1 MLTARTKAIKES
13 LFAEKREIS
22 LERALLYTESWKD
35 SEGEPV
41 ILRRARALSHILER
55 HDIVIDGH
63 DLLVGNRT
71 AKPRAG
77 VLSPEM
83 SPYWILDELDR
94 FPTRPQD
101 TFVMSDEDKGTYRTE
116 LYPYWKGRSLNDWY
130 QAHLPVEASDAQKTR
145 IFSVAQTDKGQG
157 HIIADLPAVLT
168 RGLGD
173 IAAEA
178 RRREEAAASRM
189 QTSQNGTLSGSEGA
203 DSVHFREVCLSDAA
217 AQHDFY
223 QAAVICVEATIAY
236 VRRYES
242 ECRKLAETAAPERAR
257 ELVTMAGV
265 LAHIATEPA
274 RDLRDALQLVWLIE
288 VVLEHESNAS
298 SISLGRMDQYLWPFY
313 QASVE
318 AGMSSGEIREL
329 LQCFYLKTNTI
340 VFVRSTESAKS
351 FAGFPSGFNL
361 VVGGVDVEGR
371 DASNELSRLLLD
383 VQKDTR
389 LPQPNLSLRV
399 FSGTPDDLYR
409 EAGEVIRL
417 GDGIPQ
423 VFNDEVNVPAF
434 LNRGV
439 SLADA
444 RDYAV
449 VGCVELSI
457 PGRMYGL
464 HDISMFNMVRC
475 LEIALQASPHGYDT
489 FEDLE
494 RAVEEVIDTYVGLM
508 AEGCNVC
515 DLAHRETSPTP
526 LLSVLVADSMERGA
540 DITAGG
546 ARYNPSGVQG
556 VGTANL
562 ADSLL
567 VMKRAVYEDKAI
579 SYEELL
585 AMLARDWQGDGDEV
599 WRQRLVNRYPKY
611 GNDVDE
617 VDSIGRRFL
626 EHYAHEVESHT
637 NPRGGCFQPGSYTVS
652 AHIPLGESCG
662 ATPDG
667 RHAHEQLA
675 DGGLSPMAGRDKHGP
690 TASLLSVSKLDNV
703 LDSNGSLLNVKFSPA
718 TLAGDLG
725 LAKLTA
731 YLRAFSQLGIQH
743 VQFNVVDRKTLLDAQ
758 AHPEQHQDLVVR
770 VAGYSAMFVELSK
783 AVQDDIISRT
793 EHVL

>member
-1 MLTARTKAIKES
+1 MLTPRTQVIRAS
-13 LFAEKREIS
+13 LFARPRQID
-22 LERALLYTESWKD
+22 LERALLYTESWKQT
-35 SEGEPV
+35 EGEPV
-41 ILRRARALSHILER
+41 VVRRAKALRHILES
-55 HDIVIDGH
+55 HEIVIDEH
-63 DLLVGNRT
+63 DLLAGNRT
-71 AKPRAG
+71 RTPRAG

-83 SPYWILDELDR
+83 SPYWILDELDL

-101 TFVMSDEDKGTYRTE
+101 TFEMSEADKSTFREE
-116 LYPYWKGRSLNDWY
+116 LYPYWAGRSLNDWY
-130 QAHLPVEASDAQKTR
+130 RANLPARAAEAQKTR

-178 RRREEAAASRM
+178 HRRA
-189 QTSQNGTLSGSEGA
+189 EGMPGN
-203 DSVHFREVCLSDAA
+203 
-217 AQHDFY
+217 DFY
-223 QAAVICVEATIAY
+223 QAAVICVDATIAY
-236 VRRYES
+236 VRRYEA
-242 ECRKLAETAAPERAR
+242 ECRRLAEAAAPARAA
-257 ELVTMAGV
+257 ELLRMADT
-265 LAHIATEPA
+265 LAHVATEPA
-274 RDLRDALQLVWLIE
+274 RDLADALQLVWLTE
-288 VVLEHESNAS
+288 VTLEHESNAS
-298 SISLGRMDQYLWPFY
+298 SISLGRADQYLWPYY
-313 QASVE
+313 QASVA
-318 AGMSSGEIREL
+318 AGQGAADIREL

-361 VVGGVDVEGR
+361 VVGGVDAEGN

-399 FSGTPDDLYR
+399 FSGTPDDLYH

-434 LNRGV
+434 TLRGV

-475 LEIALQASPHGYDT
+475 LEIAMHARPHGYESFDAL
-489 FEDLE
+489 ED
-494 RAVEEVIDTYVGLM
+494 AVEKTIDAYVGLM
-508 AEGCNVC
+508 AEGCNAC
-515 DLAHRETSPTP
+515 DEAHRETSPTP
-526 LLSVLVADSMERGA
+526 LLSVLVADSMEKGA

-562 ADSLL
+562 ADSLYAI
-567 VMKRAVYEDKAI
+567 KRAVFEEKALSWED
-579 SYEELL
+579 LL
-585 AMLARDWQGDGDEV
+585 AMLDRDWSGAGDEA
-599 WRQRLVNRYPKY
+599 WRQRLVTRYPKY

-617 VDSIGRRFL
+617 VDEIGRRFL
-626 EHYAHEVESHT
+626 EHYGREVERHA
-637 NPRGGCFQPGSYTVS
+637 NPRGGRFQPGSYTVS
-652 AHIPLGESCG
+652 AHIPLGEACG

-675 DGGLSPMAGRDKHGP
+675 DGGLSPMVGRDTHGP
-690 TASLLSVSKLDNV
+690 TASLRSVSKLDNV
-703 LDSNGSLLNVKFSPA
+703 LDSNGSLLNVKFSPS
-718 TLAGDLG
+718 TLAGERG
-725 LAKLTA
+725 LAKLEA
-731 YLRAFSQLGIQH
+731 YLRAFSRLHIQH
-743 VQFNVVDRKTLLDAQ
+743 IQFNVVDRATLLDAQ
-758 AHPEQHQDLVVR
+758 AHPEDHADLVVR

-783 AVQDDIISRT
+783 AVQDDIINRT

>member
-1 MLTARTKAIKES
+1 MLTPRTQAIRDS
-13 LFAEKREIS
+13 LFVRPRQID
-22 LERALLYTESWKD
+22 LERALLYTESWWGT
-35 SEGEPV
+35 EGLPV
-41 ILRRARALSHILER
+41 VVRRAHALRHVLENHR
-55 HDIVIDGH
+55 IVIDDH

-71 AKPRAG
+71 RTPRAG

-83 SPYWILDELDR
+83 SPYWILDELDL

-101 TFVMSDEDKGTYRTE
+101 TFEMSESDKHTFRDG
-116 LYPYWKGRSLNDWY
+116 LYPYWAGRSLNDWY
-130 QAHLPVEASDAQKTR
+130 RAHLPKGAAEAQKTR
-145 IFSVAQTDKGQG
+145 IFSIAQTDKGQG
-157 HIIADLPAVLT
+157 HIIADLPSILT

-173 IAAEA
+173 IAAET
-178 RRREEAAASRM
+178 RRRAAEHPE
-189 QTSQNGTLSGSEGA
+189 N
-203 DSVHFREVCLSDAA
+203 
-217 AQHDFY
+217 DFY
-223 QAAVICVEATIAY
+223 RAAVICVEATIAY
-236 VRRYES
+236 VRRYEG
-242 ECRKLAETAAPERAR
+242 ECRRLATSASPAR
-257 ELVTMAGV
+257 SVELLAMADV
-265 LAHIATEPA
+265 LARVATESA
-274 RDLRDALQLVWLIE
+274 SDLRDALQLVWLVE
-288 VVLEHESNAS
+288 VALEHESNAS
-298 SISLGRMDQYLWPFY
+298 SISLGRMDQYLWPYY
-313 QASVE
+313 QASIAEGVD
-318 AGMSSGEIREL
+318 ASAIREL

-361 VVGGVDVEGR
+361 VVGGVDDEGN

-399 FSGTPDDLYR
+399 FSGTPDDLYH

-417 GDGIPQ
+417 GDGVPQ

-434 LNRGV
+434 VNRGV

-475 LEIALQASPHGYDT
+475 LEIAMHERPHGYES
-489 FEDLE
+489 FEELE
-494 RAVEEVIDTYVGLM
+494 RAVEKTVDEYVGLM

-515 DLAHRETSPTP
+515 DEAHRETSPTP
-526 LLSVLVADSMERGA
+526 LLSALVADSLEKGA

-562 ADSLL
+562 ADSLCVIRQVVFEEKSL
-567 VMKRAVYEDKAI
+567 SWED
-579 SYEELL
+579 LL
-585 AMLARDWQGDGDEV
+585 AMLDRDWSGEGDEV
-599 WRQRLVNRYPKY
+599 WRQRFVNRYPKY

-617 VDSIGRRFL
+617 VDMIGRRFL
-626 EHYAHEVESHT
+626 EHYGEVVATYE
-637 NPRGGCFQPGSYTVS
+637 NPRGGRFQPGSYTVS
-652 AHIPLGESCG
+652 AHIPLGEACG

-667 RHAHEQLA
+667 RRAHEQLA
-675 DGGLSPMAGRDKHGP
+675 DGGLSPMVGRDKHGP
-690 TASLLSVSKLDNV
+690 TASLRSVSKLDNV
-703 LDSNGSLLNVKFSPA
+703 LDSNGSLLNVKFTPS
-718 TLAGDLG
+718 TLAGDAG
-725 LAKLTA
+725 LAKLSA
-731 YLRAFSQLGIQH
+731 YLRAFSRLGIQH
-743 VQFNVVDRKTLLDAQ
+743 VQFNVVDRSTLLDAQ
-758 AHPEQHQDLVVR
+758 AHPENHKDLVVR

-783 AVQDDIISRT
+783 PVQDDIINRT

>member
-1 MLTARTKAIKES
+1 MLTPRTQVIRAS
-13 LFAEKREIS
+13 LFDRPRQID
-22 LERALLYTESWKD
+22 LERALLYTESWKQT
-35 SEGEPV
+35 EGESV
-41 ILRRARALSHILER
+41 VVRRAKALRHILES
-55 HDIVIDGH
+55 HEIVIDEH
-63 DLLVGNRT
+63 DLLAGNRT
-71 AKPRAG
+71 RTPRAG

-83 SPYWILDELDR
+83 SPYWILDELDL

-101 TFVMSDEDKGTYRTE
+101 TFEMSEADKSTFREE
-116 LYPYWKGRSLNDWY
+116 LYPYWAGRSLNDWY
-130 QAHLPVEASDAQKTR
+130 RANLPARAAEAQKTR

-178 RRREEAAASRM
+178 HRRA
-189 QTSQNGTLSGSEGA
+189 EGMPGN
-203 DSVHFREVCLSDAA
+203 
-217 AQHDFY
+217 DFY
-223 QAAVICVEATIAY
+223 QAAVICVDATIAY
-236 VRRYES
+236 VRRYEA
-242 ECRKLAETAAPERAR
+242 ECRRLAEAAAPARAA
-257 ELVTMAGV
+257 ELLRMADT
-265 LAHIATEPA
+265 LAHVATEPA
-274 RDLRDALQLVWLIE
+274 RDLADALQLVWLTE
-288 VVLEHESNAS
+288 VTLEHESNAS
-298 SISLGRMDQYLWPFY
+298 SISLGRADQYLWPYY
-313 QASVE
+313 QASVA
-318 AGMSSGEIREL
+318 AGQGAADIREL

-361 VVGGVDVEGR
+361 VVGGVDAEGN

-399 FSGTPDDLYR
+399 FSGTPDDLYH

-434 LNRGV
+434 MRRGV

-475 LEIALQASPHGYDT
+475 LEIAMHARPHGYESFDAL
-489 FEDLE
+489 ED
-494 RAVEEVIDTYVGLM
+494 AVEKTIDAYVGLM
-508 AEGCNVC
+508 AEGCNAC
-515 DLAHRETSPTP
+515 DEAHRETSPTP
-526 LLSVLVADSMERGA
+526 LLSVLVADSMEKGA

-562 ADSLL
+562 ADSLYAI
-567 VMKRAVYEDKAI
+567 KRAVFEEKALSWED
-579 SYEELL
+579 LL
-585 AMLARDWQGDGDEV
+585 AMLDRDWSGAGDEA
-599 WRQRLVNRYPKY
+599 WRQRLVTRYPKY

-617 VDSIGRRFL
+617 VDEIGRRFL
-626 EHYAHEVESHT
+626 EHYGREVECHA
-637 NPRGGCFQPGSYTVS
+637 NPRGGRFQPGSYTVS
-652 AHIPLGESCG
+652 AHIPLGEACG

-675 DGGLSPMAGRDKHGP
+675 DGGLSPMVGRDTHGP
-690 TASLLSVSKLDNV
+690 TASLRSVSKLDNV
-703 LDSNGSLLNVKFSPA
+703 LDSNGSLLNVKFSPS
-718 TLAGDLG
+718 TLAGERG
-725 LAKLTA
+725 LAKLEA
-731 YLRAFSQLGIQH
+731 YLRAFSRLHIQH
-743 VQFNVVDRKTLLDAQ
+743 IQFNVVDRATLLDAQ
-758 AHPEQHQDLVVR
+758 AHPEDHADLVVR

-783 AVQDDIISRT
+783 AVQDDIINRT

>member
-1 MLTARTKAIKES
+1 MLTPRTQAIRAS
-13 LFAEKREIS
+13 LFARPRQID
-22 LERALLYTESWKD
+22 LERALLYTESWKQT
-35 SEGEPV
+35 EGEPV
-41 ILRRARALSHILER
+41 VVRRAKALRHILES
-55 HDIVIDGH
+55 HEIVIDEY
-63 DLLVGNRT
+63 DLIAGNRT
-71 AKPRAG
+71 RTPRAG

-83 SPYWILDELDR
+83 SPYWILDELDL

-101 TFVMSDEDKGTYRTE
+101 TFEMSEADKRTYRDE
-116 LYPYWKGRSLNDWY
+116 LYPYWAGRSLNDWY
-130 QAHLPVEASDAQKTR
+130 RANLPARAAEAQKTR

-157 HIIADLPAVLT
+157 HIIADLPSVLS

-178 RRREEAAASRM
+178 HRRA
-189 QTSQNGTLSGSEGA
+189 EGMPGN
-203 DSVHFREVCLSDAA
+203 
-217 AQHDFY
+217 DFY
-223 QAAVICVEATIAY
+223 QAAVICVDATIAY
-236 VRRYES
+236 VRRYEA
-242 ECRKLAETAAPERAR
+242 ECRRLAEAAAPARAA
-257 ELVTMAGV
+257 ELLRMADT
-265 LAHIATEPA
+265 LAHVATEPA
-274 RDLRDALQLVWLIE
+274 RDLADALQLVWLTE
-288 VVLEHESNAS
+288 VTLEHESNAS
-298 SISLGRMDQYLWPFY
+298 SISLGRADQYLWPYY
-313 QASVE
+313 QASVA
-318 AGMSSGEIREL
+318 AGQGAADIREL

-361 VVGGVDVEGR
+361 VVGGVDAEGN

-399 FSGTPDDLYR
+399 FSGTPDDLYH

-434 LNRGV
+434 MRRGV

-475 LEIALQASPHGYDT
+475 LEIAMHARPHGYESFDAL
-489 FEDLE
+489 ED
-494 RAVEEVIDTYVGLM
+494 AVEKTIDAYVGLM
-508 AEGCNVC
+508 AEGCNAC
-515 DLAHRETSPTP
+515 DEAHRETSPTP
-526 LLSVLVADSMERGA
+526 LLSVLVADSMEKGA

-562 ADSLL
+562 ADSLYAI
-567 VMKRAVYEDKAI
+567 KRAVFEEKALSWED
-579 SYEELL
+579 LL
-585 AMLARDWQGDGDEV
+585 AMLDRDWSGAGDEA
-599 WRQRLVNRYPKY
+599 WRQRLVTRYPKY

-617 VDSIGRRFL
+617 VDEIGRRFL
-626 EHYAHEVESHT
+626 EHYGREVECHA
-637 NPRGGCFQPGSYTVS
+637 NPRGGRFQPGSYTVS
-652 AHIPLGESCG
+652 AHIPLGEACG

-675 DGGLSPMAGRDKHGP
+675 DGGLSPMVGRDTHGP
-690 TASLLSVSKLDNV
+690 TASLRSVSKLDNV
-703 LDSNGSLLNVKFSPA
+703 LDSNGSLLNVKFSPS
-718 TLAGDLG
+718 TLAGERG
-725 LAKLTA
+725 LAKLEA
-731 YLRAFSQLGIQH
+731 YLRAFSRLHIQH
-743 VQFNVVDRKTLLDAQ
+743 IQFNVVDRATLLDAQ
-758 AHPEQHQDLVVR
+758 AHPEDHADLVVR

-783 AVQDDIISRT
+783 AVQDDIINRT